1 MDNFKNYMKR
11 FQNVGTIL
19 AIVGAIGLIL
29 QQFGYKVDMEWLN
42 NTATAVCSL
51 LVLLGIANNPE
62 NSGIDLPM
70 VKKPKTM
77 RRNQNGNRF
86 KSRTL

>member
-1 MDNFKNYMKR
+1 MEDFKKYMKR

-42 NTATAVCSL
+42 NTATAICSL
-51 LVLLGIANNPE
+51 LVLLGIANNPQ

-70 VKKPKTM
+70 VKKTNKDKEEPKW
-77 RRNQNGNRF
+77 
-86 KSRTL
+86 

>member
-1 MDNFKNYMKR
+1 MEDFKNYLKR

-42 NTATAVCSL
+42 NTATAICSL
-51 LVLLGIANNPE
+51 LVLLGIANNPQ

-70 VKKPKTM
+70 VKKTNKDEEKPKW
-77 RRNQNGNRF
+77 
-86 KSRTL
+86 

>member
-1 MDNFKNYMKR
+1 MNDLKNYMKR

-29 QQFGYKVDMEWLN
+29 QQFGYKVDMEWLY
-42 NTATAVCSL
+42 NTTTAICSL

-62 NSGIDLPM
+62 NSGVDLPSI
-70 VKKPKTM
+70 KKTNNKDEEEPKW
-77 RRNQNGNRF
+77 
-86 KSRTL
+86 

>member
-1 MDNFKNYMKR
+1 MEDFKNYMKR

-19 AIVGAIGLIL
+19 AIVGVIGLIL
-29 QQFGYKVDMEWLN
+29 QYLGYKVDTEWLN
-42 NTATAVCSL
+42 NIATAVCSL

-70 VKKPKTM
+70 VKKTNKDEEEPKW
-77 RRNQNGNRF
+77 
-86 KSRTL
+86 

>member
-1 MDNFKNYMKR
+1 MEDFKNYMKR

-42 NTATAVCSL
+42 NTATAICSL
-51 LVLLGIANNPE
+51 LVLLGIANNPQ

-70 VKKPKTM
+70 AKKTNKDEEEPKW
-77 RRNQNGNRF
+77 
-86 KSRTL
+86 

>member
-1 MDNFKNYMKR
+1 MEDFKNYMKR

-42 NTATAVCSL
+42 NTATAICSL
-51 LVLLGIANNPE
+51 LVLLGIANKLQS
-62 NSGIDLPM
+62 SGIDLPM
-70 VKKPKTM
+70 VKKSNKDEEEPKW
-77 RRNQNGNRF
+77 
-86 KSRTL
+86 

>member
-1 MDNFKNYMKR
+1 MDDLKNYLKR

-42 NTATAVCSL
+42 NTATAICSL
-51 LVLLGIANNPE
+51 LVLLGIANNPQ
-62 NSGIDLPM
+62 NSGIYLPM
-70 VKKPKTM
+70 VKKTNKDEEEPKW
-77 RRNQNGNRF
+77 
-86 KSRTL
+86 

>member
-19 AIVGAIGLIL
+19 AIVGVIGLIL

-42 NTATAVCSL
+42 NTTTAVCSL

-70 VKKPKTM
+70 VKKIQK
-77 RRNQNGNRF
+77 R
-86 KSRTL
+86 

>member
-19 AIVGAIGLIL
+19 AIVGVIGLIL
-29 QQFGYKVDMEWLN
+29 QYLGYKVDTEWLN
-42 NTATAVCSL
+42 NIATAVCSL

-62 NSGIDLPM
+62 NSGIDLPK
-70 VKKPKTM
+70 VPKT
-77 RRNQNGNRF
+77 
-86 KSRTL
+86 KKDEEEPKW

>member
-1 MDNFKNYMKR
+1 MNDLRNYLKR

-42 NTATAVCSL
+42 NTTTAICSL

-62 NSGIDLPM
+62 SDGIDLP
-70 VKKPKTM
+70 KIPKNKNDEEEP
-77 RRNQNGNRF
+77 RW
-86 KSRTL
+86 

>member
-1 MDNFKNYMKR
+1 MEDFKNYMKR

-42 NTATAVCSL
+42 NTATAICSL
-51 LVLLGIANNPE
+51 LVLLGIANNPQS
-62 NSGIDLPM
+62 SGIDLPM
-70 VKKPKTM
+70 IKKYNKDEEEPKW
-77 RRNQNGNRF
+77 
-86 KSRTL
+86 

>member
-1 MDNFKNYMKR
+1 MEDFKNYMKR

-42 NTATAVCSL
+42 NTATAICSL
-51 LVLLGIANNPE
+51 LVLLGIANNPQS
-62 NSGIDLPM
+62 SGIDLPM
-70 VKKPKTM
+70 IKKSNKDEEEPKW
-77 RRNQNGNRF
+77 
-86 KSRTL
+86 

>member
-1 MDNFKNYMKR
+1 MDDLKNYLKR

-29 QQFGYKVDMEWLN
+29 QQFGFKVDMEWLN
-42 NTATAVCSL
+42 NTATAIGSL

-62 NSGIDLPM
+62 NSRIDLPM
-70 VKKPKTM
+70 VKKTKNDEEEPKW
-77 RRNQNGNRF
+77 
-86 KSRTL
+86 

>member
-1 MDNFKNYMKR
+1 MEDFKNYMKR

-19 AIVGAIGLIL
+19 AIVGVIGLIL
-29 QQFGYKVDMEWLN
+29 QYLGYKVDMEWLN
-42 NTATAVCSL
+42 NVATAVCSL

-70 VKKPKTM
+70 VKKTNKDKEEPKW
-77 RRNQNGNRF
+77 
-86 KSRTL
+86 

>member
-1 MDNFKNYMKR
+1 MDDLKNYLKR

-29 QQFGYKVDMEWLN
+29 QQFGFKVDMEWLN
-42 NTATAVCSL
+42 NTATAICSL

-62 NSGIDLPM
+62 NSGVDLPIST
-70 VKKPKTM
+70 KTNKDEEEPKW
-77 RRNQNGNRF
+77 
-86 KSRTL
+86 

>member
-1 MDNFKNYMKR
+1 MEDFKNYMKR

-19 AIVGAIGLIL
+19 AIVGVIGLIL
-29 QQFGYKVDMEWLN
+29 QYLGYKVDMEWLN
-42 NTATAVCSL
+42 NIATAVCSL

-70 VKKPKTM
+70 VKKTNKDEEEPKW
-77 RRNQNGNRF
+77 
-86 KSRTL
+86 

>member
-1 MDNFKNYMKR
+1 MDDFKNYMKR

-42 NTATAVCSL
+42 NTATAICSL
-51 LVLLGIANNPE
+51 LVLLGIANNPQ

-70 VKKPKTM
+70 VKKTNKDEEEPKW
-77 RRNQNGNRF
+77 
-86 KSRTL
+86 

>member
-1 MDNFKNYMKR
+1 MANFQNYLKR

-70 VKKPKTM
+70 VKKSKKDEEGPKW
-77 RRNQNGNRF
+77 
-86 KSRTL
+86 

>member
-1 MDNFKNYMKR
+1 MDDLKNYLKR

-29 QQFGYKVDMEWLN
+29 QQFGFKVDMEWLN
-42 NTATAVCSL
+42 NTATAICSL
-51 LVLLGIANNPE
+51 LVLLGIANNPQ

-70 VKKPKTM
+70 VKKTKKDEEEPKW
-77 RRNQNGNRF
+77 
-86 KSRTL
+86 

>member
-1 MDNFKNYMKR
+1 MEDLKNYLKR

-29 QQFGYKVDMEWLN
+29 QQFGFKVDMEWLN
-42 NTATAVCSL
+42 NTATAICSL
-51 LVLLGIANNPE
+51 LVLLGIANNPQ

-70 VKKPKTM
+70 IKKINKDEEEPKW
-77 RRNQNGNRF
+77 
-86 KSRTL
+86 

>member
-1 MDNFKNYMKR
+1 MKDFKNYMKR

-42 NTATAVCSL
+42 NTATAVRSL

-62 NSGIDLPM
+62 NSGIDLPI
-70 VKKPKTM
+70 VKKNKKDEEGPKW
-77 RRNQNGNRF
+77 
-86 KSRTL
+86 

>member
-1 MDNFKNYMKR
+1 MEDFKNYMKR

-42 NTATAVCSL
+42 KTATAICSL
-51 LVLLGIANNPE
+51 LGLLGIANNPQ

-70 VKKPKTM
+70 VKKTNKDEEEPKW
-77 RRNQNGNRF
+77 
-86 KSRTL
+86 

>member
-1 MDNFKNYMKR
+1 MEDLKNYLKR

-42 NTATAVCSL
+42 NTATAICSL
-51 LVLLGIANNPE
+51 LVLLGIANNPQS
-62 NSGIDLPM
+62 SGIDLPM
-70 VKKPKTM
+70 VKKSNKDEEEPKW
-77 RRNQNGNRF
+77 
-86 KSRTL
+86 

>member
-1 MDNFKNYMKR
+1 MEDFKNYLKR

-19 AIVGAIGLIL
+19 AIVGVIGLIL
-29 QQFGYKVDMEWLN
+29 QQLGYKVDMEWLN

-62 NSGIDLPM
+62 NSGIDLPK
-70 VKKPKTM
+70 VPKT
-77 RRNQNGNRF
+77 
-86 KSRTL
+86 KKDEEEPKW

>member
-1 MDNFKNYMKR
+1 MEDFKKYMKR

-42 NTATAVCSL
+42 NTATAICSL
-51 LVLLGIANNPE
+51 LVLLGIANNPQ

-70 VKKPKTM
+70 VKKTNKDEEEPKW
-77 RRNQNGNRF
+77 
-86 KSRTL
+86 

>member
-1 MDNFKNYMKR
+1 MDDLKNYLKR

-29 QQFGYKVDMEWLN
+29 QQFGYKVDMEWLK
-42 NTATAVCSL
+42 NTATAICSL
-51 LVLLGIANNPE
+51 LVLLGIANNPQ

-70 VKKPKTM
+70 VKKTKNDEEEPKW
-77 RRNQNGNRF
+77 
-86 KSRTL
+86 

>member
-1 MDNFKNYMKR
+1 MEDFKNYMKR

-42 NTATAVCSL
+42 NTATAICSL
-51 LVLLGIANNPE
+51 LVLLGIANNPQS
-62 NSGIDLPM
+62 SGIDIPM
-70 VKKPKTM
+70 VKKSNKDEEEPKW
-77 RRNQNGNRF
+77 
-86 KSRTL
+86 

>member
-1 MDNFKNYMKR
+1 MDDLKNYLKR

-29 QQFGYKVDMEWLN
+29 QQFGFKVDMEWLN
-42 NTATAVCSL
+42 NTATAICSL

-70 VKKPKTM
+70 VKKSKNDEGGP
-77 RRNQNGNRF
+77 QW
-86 KSRTL
+86 

>member
-1 MDNFKNYMKR
+1 MDDLKNYLKR

-29 QQFGYKVDMEWLN
+29 QQFGFKVDMEWLN
-42 NTATAVCSL
+42 NTATAICSL
-51 LVLLGIANNPE
+51 LVLLGIANNPQ

-70 VKKPKTM
+70 VKKSKNDEGGP
-77 RRNQNGNRF
+77 QW
-86 KSRTL
+86 

>member
-1 MDNFKNYMKR
+1 MEDFKTYMNR

-70 VKKPKTM
+70 VKKTKNDEEEPKW
-77 RRNQNGNRF
+77 
-86 KSRTL
+86 

>member
-1 MDNFKNYMKR
+1 MDDFKNYMKR

-42 NTATAVCSL
+42 NTATAMK
-51 LVLLGIANNPE
+51 I
-62 NSGIDLPM
+62 
-70 VKKPKTM
+70 
-77 RRNQNGNRF
+77 QNGNRF

>member
-1 MDNFKNYMKR
+1 MEDFKNYMKR

-19 AIVGAIGLIL
+19 AIVGVIGLIL
-29 QQFGYKVDMEWLN
+29 QYLGYKVDTEWLN
-42 NTATAVCSL
+42 NVATAVCSL

-70 VKKPKTM
+70 VNKTDKDEEEPKW
-77 RRNQNGNRF
+77 
-86 KSRTL
+86 

>member
-1 MDNFKNYMKR
+1 MEDFKNYMKR

-19 AIVGAIGLIL
+19 AIVGVIGLIL
-29 QQFGYKVDMEWLN
+29 QYLGYKVDMEWLN
-42 NTATAVCSL
+42 NVATAVCSL

-70 VKKPKTM
+70 VKKTKNDEEEPKW
-77 RRNQNGNRF
+77 
-86 KSRTL
+86 